1 MSEWYMGL
9 VGLWL
14 GLLQEATDIIILD
27 HRTGGQD
34 YL

>member
-14 GLLQEATDIIILD
+14 GLLQEASDIIIV
-27 HRTGGQD
+27 RSSMED